1 MTGALEL
8 LHELADAD
16 EAHRATLAELEGLLG
31 RTTELGARAD
41 RLSAFLASAPGERQR
56 LAQEVSDAE
65 AGVEERARSLAEAEA
80 ELAEA
85 ERRRDRERLLAARRF
100 QVRAADASAMAE
112 KHLAAARDALSAHER
127 AVESAELEGP
137 EVEQAAARLALELAG
152 APRVP
157 ADAVNRPGP
166 GLDGVR
172 AWATGARAALV
183 VARSGVTSEREAL
196 IRQASELASLLLGEP
211 QVATSAAAAADR
223 VEQSLAR

>member
-1 MTGALEL
+1 MTQALEL

-157 ADAVNRPGP
+157 ADAVQS
-166 GLDGVR
+166 
-172 AWATGARAALV
+172 TGARPGRGASV
-183 VARSGVTSEREAL
+183 GDRSPCRARRRT
-196 IRQASELASLLLGEP
+196 
-211 QVATSAAAAADR
+211 
-223 VEQSLAR
+223 

>member
-1 MTGALEL
+1 VTEALEL
-8 LHELADAD
+8 LRELADAD
-16 EAHRATLAELEGLLG
+16 EAHRATLAELDALLA
-31 RTTELGARAD
+31 RETELRARAD
-41 RLSAFLASAPGERQR
+41 HLSAFLAAAPGERQR
-56 LAQEVSDAE
+56 LAQEAADAE
-65 AGVEERARSLAEAEA
+65 AAVEQRARSLAEAEA

-127 AVESAELEGP
+127 AVESAEFEAP
-137 EVEQAAARLALELAG
+137 ELEQAAARLAVELAG

-157 ADAVNRPGP
+157 ADAAHPPEP

-172 AWATGARAALV
+172 AWATGARAVLV
-183 VARSGVTSEREAL
+183 VARGGVTSERDAL
-196 IRQASELASLLLGEP
+196 IRQATELASLLLGEP

-223 VEQSLAR
+223 VERSLAR